1 MDGRDLEG
9 QLALVG
15 RDVDASPY
23 FYGQG
28 FLARHPHINLRHS
41 FFVFALYPRQISL
54 AYAHN
59 QVAVIV
65 ALTSALDTVGAVE
78 AKREEGCRLL
88 SDGHVFGFVCFIMN
102 GSQHYFHGAMFL

>member
-1 MDGRDLEG
+1 MDGRDLER

-15 RDVDASPY
+15 RDVDASSY
-23 FYGQG
+23 VYGQG
-28 FLARHPHINLRHS
+28 FLARHPHINLRHAL
-41 FFVFALYPRQISL
+41 FLLALYLRQISP

-65 ALTSALDTVGAVE
+65 ALASALDTVGAVE

-102 GSQHYFHGAMFL
+102 GSQHYFHRA